1 MVGVTIR
8 LDGHSTGVITDI
20 NGCYVLTLPEKAVW
34 LSILT
39 SVLKPVKS
47 KVTSRQKVDVQMVE
61 ATESIQEV
69 IVTGY
74 NSIQKESFTGNTT
87 KIEKED
93 LLKVNPNNLISAIQT
108 FDPSFRIQEN
118 LAAGSDPN
126 SLPQFVLRGQTGI
139 GETTLGRPPPPPF
152 RGKC

>member
-1 MVGVTIR
+1 
-8 LDGHSTGVITDI
+8 
-20 NGCYVLTLPEKAVW
+20 
-34 LSILT
+34 
-39 SVLKPVKS
+39 
-47 KVTSRQKVDVQMVE
+47 MVE

-93 LLKVNPNNLISAIQT
+93 LLKSQPEQPDFTIQT

-126 SLPQFVLRGQTGI
+126 SLPQFVLRGSDRYRRNDTWADLHLLHFAGSAK
-139 GETTLGRPPPPPF
+139 R
-152 RGKC
+152 

>member
-1 MVGVTIR
+1 
-8 LDGHSTGVITDI
+8 
-20 NGCYVLTLPEKAVW
+20 
-34 LSILT
+34 
-39 SVLKPVKS
+39 
-47 KVTSRQKVDVQMVE
+47 MVE

-126 SLPQFVLRGQTGI
+126 SLP
-139 GETTLGRPPPPPF
+139 
-152 RGKC
+152 

>member
-1 MVGVTIR
+1 
-8 LDGHSTGVITDI
+8 
-20 NGCYVLTLPEKAVW
+20 
-34 LSILT
+34 
-39 SVLKPVKS
+39 
-47 KVTSRQKVDVQMVE
+47 MVE

-126 SLPQFVLRGQTGI
+126 SLPSIRLAWSDRYWRNDTRADLHLLHFAGSAKR
-139 GETTLGRPPPPPF
+139 
-152 RGKC
+152 